1 MSTNHESSLHGLENF
16 VNQATTSLAQT
27 SKVRWQMAI
36 VAIYCSRVFY
46 SLLKEATS
54 TNTAPSEINGYEEDV
69 ANPCDDLKRFDSV
82 EGLKTAL
89 EANLQ
94 SEINGYE
101 EDVAN
106 PCDDLKRF
114 DSVEG
119 LKTALEANL
128 QTLKTDLQ
136 SEINGYEE
144 DIANPSEDLT
154 RSDGVEGL
162 KTTVK
167 TNLRSEI
174 NGSEEDTANPSEVS
188 TTKMCRPNTVPR
200 CYSTKALFS
209 LGKELCKKF
218 SRARSYTVVD
228 VEPDCFSS
236 IDRSRL
242 CKLVNEK
249 NADLLLQV
257 VGGVEGVI
265 TKLKSNAENGIHGR
279 GEDIASR
286 HKSFGSNSYQKP
298 LAKTFHVVRKVVIE
312 AFKDPMILL
321 LLICASLSVGFGT
334 AKHGLSGLTD
344 GGSIFSAIFLVI
356 LVFASS
362 NFWSRKEFNK
372 LSQAGDNIQCQLQ
385 DYHLFSNT
393 SVSSIHSF
401 FTPFETAKEV
411 WDYLA
416 EQYSS
421 VDGANEYQLGLELHH
436 LRFDSG
442 QTLTDFYNKLS
453 NLWNHLAQFEPTWT
467 CPIDDDAFYAYRDR
481 SRLRHFLMALPPD
494 YEHIRASL
502 LHRHPLPTV
511 GQALAELRS
520 EETRKKTMVYQH
532 SQPKK
537 YCSFCRRDTHSYE
550 DCRSRSKPKHNG
562 YHNRQTA
569 AVTDSSGPSP
579 DSSSSTLTAADV
591 ETIVTQ
597 VLSRT
602 NLHSSAVS
610 TTSDVKFSNISKTP
624 TPSGLG
630 RPLFTDPSLDI
641 ILPVTSP
648 SSAGSPPSPNL
659 PSRIMDVPNAS
670 LPAAPPSVPCP
681 PVRCSTRVDVRR
693 NGQPQQIPLFDVVV
707 GDVILLKVG
716 DQVPADG
723 LFLDGQGIKV
733 DESNITGE
741 TDTIEVNHSHEF
753 LLSGSKVVDGSARML
768 VTSVGVNTK
777 WGQIMKEI
785 ACDSDEPTTL
795 QTKLKEMTSF
805 IAAVVGILVALMVL
819 VILLIRYFMGNK
831 FAREKTDILHVLN
844 DVAGILAT
852 PVVIAAAAIPEGLR
866 LAVNVALA
874 YSTKSMLTNQAIV
887 KKLSA
892 CETMA
897 SVTTICT
904 DRKGTLTMRHVN
916 RSTPQGLCL
925 NYWRKQFKNG
935 GVKEMHM
942 NVEELRA
949 SFDILRV
956 EAMNSEKKQSGV
968 LIRKKVDKKIHMHL
982 KGAPELILAVCSRY
996 HDTTGVIKQIS
1007 DGAGEKIQKLIQD
1020 MATNGIRCIAFA
1032 HKEMPQNDDFEGKSP
1047 QKLLE
1052 DCFILSGFV
1061 GLKDPVREAVIEC
1074 QGAGVTIIMTTE
1086 DDMSTA
1092 RAVATECG
1100 IIEQDQDIATVAVEG
1115 IEFENYTDQEKMEK
1129 VDRIRVMARASPFH
1143 KRIMV
1148 QCLKQNDHVVAVTGD
1163 STGDAVAL
1171 REANVGLLSMGTD
1184 MAKES
1189 SDAVILDNNFV
1200 SLVKVL
1206 RRGRGI
1212 YINIQ
1217 AFTQFLLTVSIT
1229 SLVIDSVTAVS
1240 ASEPPIINIVAAI
1253 SAGTV
1258 PYATLQL
1265 LWVKLIVGTL
1275 AALALMIEQPTKDVM
1290 QKPPVNPRE
1299 PFITNIMWRNIL
1311 AQGLYQIAILL
1322 TLQFKGESI
1331 FNVSTKVKDTMI
1343 FNAFVFFHIST
1354 IFNARTFEMN
1364 IVEAIHRKKLFCGI
1378 IGTIIVLQVV
1388 MVELLNR
1395 FADTE
1400 RLCWGKWG
1408 ACLGIAAVSWLIGR
1422 LVKFIPVP
1430 ERPFCSYF
1438 FQLVNWIRFSVSG

>member
-1 MSTNHESSLHGLENF
+1 MSTNHQSRLHGLENF
-16 VNQATTSLAQT
+16 VNQTTTSLAQT
-27 SKVRWQMAI
+27 SKVRWQTAI

-46 SLLKEATS
+46 SLLREAIS
-54 TNTAPSEINGYEEDV
+54 TTTAPVQSNPQPTIDQSNLTNQEDL
-69 ANPCDDLKRFDSV
+69 NQFDGV
-82 EGLKTAL
+82 EGLTTVPK
-89 EANLQ
+89 ANLQ

-114 DSVEG
+114 DRVEG

-128 QTLKTDLQ
+128 QSEINGHEEDVANPCEDVNQVDCVQDLKTTVKTDLQ

-144 DIANPSEDLT
+144 DIANPNEDLT
-154 RSDGVEGL
+154 WLDGVEGL
-162 KTTVK
+162 KTTVE

-174 NGSEEDTANPSEVS
+174 NGSEEDTANPSEGS
-188 TTKMCRPNTVPR
+188 TTKTCRPTTVPR
-200 CYSTKALFS
+200 SYSTKALFS

-228 VEPDCFSS
+228 VEPDRFSS

-257 VGGVEGVI
+257 GGVEGVI
-265 TKLKSNAENGIHGR
+265 AKLESNAENGIHGR

-298 LAKTFHVVRKVVIE
+298 PAKTFHVVRKVVIE

-321 LLICASLSVGFGT
+321 LLVCASLSVGFGT

-344 GGSIFSAIFLVI
+344 GGSIFAAIFLVI

-362 NFWSRKEFNK
+362 NFWPRKEFNK
-372 LSQAGDNIQCQLQ
+372 LSQASDNIQ
-385 DYHLFSNT
+385 
-393 SVSSIHSF
+393 
-401 FTPFETAKEV
+401 
-411 WDYLA
+411 
-416 EQYSS
+416 
-421 VDGANEYQLGLELHH
+421 
-436 LRFDSG
+436 
-442 QTLTDFYNKLS
+442 
-453 NLWNHLAQFEPTWT
+453 
-467 CPIDDDAFYAYRDR
+467 
-481 SRLRHFLMALPPD
+481 
-494 YEHIRASL
+494 
-502 LHRHPLPTV
+502 
-511 GQALAELRS
+511 
-520 EETRKKTMVYQH
+520 
-532 SQPKK
+532 
-537 YCSFCRRDTHSYE
+537 
-550 DCRSRSKPKHNG
+550 
-562 YHNRQTA
+562 
-569 AVTDSSGPSP
+569 
-579 DSSSSTLTAADV
+579 
-591 ETIVTQ
+591 
-597 VLSRT
+597 
-602 NLHSSAVS
+602 
-610 TTSDVKFSNISKTP
+610 
-624 TPSGLG
+624 
-630 RPLFTDPSLDI
+630 
-641 ILPVTSP
+641 
-648 SSAGSPPSPNL
+648 
-659 PSRIMDVPNAS
+659 
-670 LPAAPPSVPCP
+670 
-681 PVRCSTRVDVRR
+681 VDVRR
-693 NGQPQQIPLFDVVV
+693 NGQPHQIPIFDVVV

-733 DESNITGE
+733 DESNITEE
-741 TDTIEVNHSHEF
+741 TDTIEVNHSHKF

-785 ACDSDEPTTL
+785 ACDSYEPTPL

-805 IAAVVGILVALMVL
+805 IAVVGILVALMVL

-831 FAREKTDILHVLN
+831 FASAKTDILHVLN

-852 PVVIAAAAIPEGLR
+852 PVVIAVAAIPEGL
-866 LAVNVALA
+866 LLSVKVALA

-897 SVTTICT
+897 FVTTICT
-904 DRKGTLTMRHVN
+904 D
-916 RSTPQGLCL
+916 
-925 NYWRKQFKNG
+925 
-935 GVKEMHM
+935 
-942 NVEELRA
+942 
-949 SFDILRV
+949 
-956 EAMNSEKKQSGV
+956 KK
-968 LIRKKVDKKIHMHL
+968 
-982 KGAPELILAVCSRY
+982 Y
-996 HDTTGVIKQIS
+996 
-1007 DGAGEKIQKLIQD
+1007 
-1020 MATNGIRCIAFA
+1020 
-1032 HKEMPQNDDFEGKSP
+1032 
-1047 QKLLE
+1047 
-1052 DCFILSGFV
+1052 CFILSGLV
-1061 GLKDPVREAVIEC
+1061 GLKDSVRAAVIEC
-1074 QGAGVTIIMTTE
+1074 QGAGVNIIMTTE

-1092 RAVATECG
+1092 RAVATECS
-1100 IIEQDQDIATVAVEG
+1100 IIEQDHDIATVAVEG
-1115 IEFENYTDQEKMEK
+1115 MEFENYTDNEKMEK
-1129 VDRIRVMARASPFH
+1129 INRIRVMARASPSH
-1143 KRIMV
+1143 KHIMV
-1148 QCLKQNDHVVAVTGD
+1148 QCLKQNGHVVAVTGD
-1163 STGDAVAL
+1163 STGDAMAL
-1171 REANVGLLSMGTD
+1171 REANVGLSTGIHITD
-1184 MAKES
+1184 
-1189 SDAVILDNNFV
+1189 SDFIILDNNFV

-1206 RRGRGI
+1206 RWGRGI

-1217 AFTQFLLTVSIT
+1217 TFTQFQLTVSIT
-1229 SLVIDSVTAVS
+1229 SLVIDSVTAIS
-1240 ASEPPIINIVAAI
+1240 ASELPIINIVAAI

-1299 PFITNIMWRNIL
+1299 PFITNIMWRNML

-1354 IFNARTFEMN
+1354 IFNARTLEMN

-1388 MVELLNR
+1388 MVEFLNR

-1438 FQLVNWIRFSVSG
+1438 FQLVDWIRCSVSG